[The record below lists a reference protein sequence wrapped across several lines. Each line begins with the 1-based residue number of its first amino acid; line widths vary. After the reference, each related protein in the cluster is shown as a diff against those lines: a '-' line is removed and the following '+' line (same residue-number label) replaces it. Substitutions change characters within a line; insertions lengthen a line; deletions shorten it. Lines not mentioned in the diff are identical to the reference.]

1 MGSFVHDLV
10 PFLIAMGVSKLDFFM
25 FKPGSGSD
33 SDLAPNVEIPWNS
46 NFEPWEVNF
55 LNFFV
60 D

>member
-1 MGSFVHDLV
+1 MHDLV